1 MKLSVQSIAGESP
14 FLNLAVIVLIALVY
28 LGVGCGPSSSGSG
41 RGGQGA
47 LGLVPD
53 SVVFVQVVDMDE
65 VLKDEEFLES
75 KLPDSMIVRGFGD
88 IEEKWD
94 KDWGITAQD
103 INAYVQTSDN
113 VTIFEGLDGRIDFEL
128 IEDTLYESGYDEDDY
143 RGYALWEVRGQTV
156 AILEDDGYVIIGDSD
171 DVKRYLR
178 LLDQG
183 EGSLLQ
189 DDENPL
195 KRVLDRVGTG
205 LLVKGS
211 PNCDV
216 QIEVRRCQAAAV
228 SVSTNSESYTLEHT
242 VVFLFGSERT
252 AERHVED
259 FEDHLEKVQ
268 DSASSL
274 EYQVTQDGE
283 FIEVTASID
292 WDDLGNCKLLEA
304 LVGSK
309 CLITANVPPP
319 APAPRSTPAVGEG
332 RTSQGQRVSQTNMR
346 TEAMGYIPSSKV
358 GKYIGQH
365 GTVRGIVKDYQWIS
379 GRPVIGGVKVCH
391 AGGIDL

>member
-1 MKLSVQSIAGESP
+1 M
-14 FLNLAVIVLIALVY
+14 
-28 LGVGCGPSSSGSG
+28 
-41 RGGQGA
+41 
-47 LGLVPD
+47 GLVPD

-65 VLKDEEFLES
+65 VLKDEQFLES

-103 INAYVQTSDN
+103 INAYVQTSDD

-128 IEDTLYESGYDEDDY
+128 IEDTLYDSGYDEDDY
-143 RGYALWEVRGQTV
+143 RGYALWEVRGQSI

-195 KRVLDRVGTG
+195 TRVLDRVGTG

-211 PNCDV
+211 PNCAV
-216 QIEVRRCQAAAV
+216 QIEIRRCQAGAV

-292 WDDLGNCKLLEA
+292 WDDLGNCELLDA
-304 LVGSK
+304 LLGNE

-319 APAPRSTPAVGEG
+319 APRSTSGLAAREPIIVRKEVVKEVEVTKDPKDVVYEPVMQMRSNLGNVMNVKGRVVDYMSLPAQQIPFALEIQDTRNPSVTNWLLVQGNRILASRYLGEDG
-332 RTSQGQRVSQTNMR
+332 MCYRYRTTGNR
-346 TEAMGYIPSSKV
+346 TPN
-358 GKYIGQH
+358 
-365 GTVRGIVKDYQWIS
+365 
-379 GRPVIGGVKVCH
+379 
-391 AGGIDL
+391 